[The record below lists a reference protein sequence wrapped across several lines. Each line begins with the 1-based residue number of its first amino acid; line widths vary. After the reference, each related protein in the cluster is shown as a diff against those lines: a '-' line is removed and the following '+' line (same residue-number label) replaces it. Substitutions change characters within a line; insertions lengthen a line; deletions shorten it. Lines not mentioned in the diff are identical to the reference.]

1 MLSLNCK
8 HVQPVEIYIPRNFE
22 VNPITH
28 FGVLVLF
35 SSKFQNFNTFH
46 PLFQKL
52 NFDEKKGNNS
62 KIGNGIYFKIAR

>member
-1 MLSLNCK
+1 ME
-8 HVQPVEIYIPRNFE
+8 HVEIYIPRNFE

-52 NFDEKKGNNS
+52 
-62 KIGNGIYFKIAR
+62 